1 MRFVR
6 SFSAVALALAVLA
19 PGLGPL
25 ASVTGDAED
34 DCAGHVCQCA
44 RRCPPKRT
52 AAPSCHGRNDAPPA
66 CEMRGTCRHD
76 QPAAPLGAFAWA
88 EPEPVGAAPMLDA
101 APFRHVFVG
110 SVSLGFSRIDPR
122 PPRTA

>member
-6 SFSAVALALAVLA
+6 SFAAVALALAVLA

-25 ASVTGDAED
+25 VAVTGEAED

-52 AAPSCHGRNDAPPA
+52 NASSCHGNDDARSA
-66 CEMRGTCRHD
+66 CEMRGACRHD
-76 QPAAPLGAFAWA
+76 QAAAPLGGLAWA
-88 EPEPVGAAPMLDA
+88 GPEPVAAAPVLDA
-101 APFRHVFVG
+101 APLRHAFVR

-122 PPRTA
+122 PPRKA